1 MRITDALNLFI
12 RNASAKAVL
21 TLNSFGLIRLV
32 LATAV
37 LFHHSLDLSGHGSPN
52 IFGGFDLGTIGVA
65 GFFAISGF
73 LLLGSSNR
81 LGTRAFFKRRFFRLF
96 PGLWMCLFISAFL
109 LVPFANYFSTYESTM
124 SLVGPESSS
133 LTFIVLNSA
142 LIVVQDSIGTVFSQN
157 PSPYAVNGSLWTL
170 APEFICYLG
179 LLISSVLARRRLGI
193 QLVLIMFAL
202 ITSCMTWVYTFE
214 SQLEIYSNFINPA
227 SGVAIAF
234 CTGAILAIII
244 EYKPFRPRPLTTL
257 IGLVIWAI
265 AGVTGPLS
273 IIFLSLLIIFLGMSL
288 VRPSFSR
295 IGQNTDLS
303 YGIYL
308 YHWPI
313 IQIVLATT
321 TFGWSNDYSLVLLS
335 MLTLTISGSF
345 AYASWTLVEKPSISF
360 ARKVK
365 VKTKH
370 EEN

>member
-1 MRITDALNLFI
+1 MRFTDLYSLLI
-12 RNASAKAVL
+12 RNESAKAVL

-37 LFHHSLDLSGHGSPN
+37 VVHHSLDLSGLGSPN

-65 GFFAISGF
+65 GFFAVSGF

-81 LGTRAFFKRRFFRLF
+81 LGTRAFLKRRFFRLF
-96 PGLWMCLFISAFL
+96 PGLWMCLIVSAFV

-124 SLVGPESSS
+124 RLVGLENSS
-133 LTFIVLNSA
+133 LTFVVLNSA

-157 PSPYAVNGSLWTL
+157 PFPNAVNGSLWTL

-179 LLISSVLARRRLGI
+179 LLVAAILSRRRLGI
-193 QLVLIMFAL
+193 QLVLIVFAL
-202 ITSCMTWVYTFE
+202 IASCIAWIFTFE

-234 CTGAILAIII
+234 CTGAILAILI
-244 EYKPFRPRPLTTL
+244 EYKPFRPNLVTTL
-257 IGLVIWAI
+257 IGLVIWALV
-265 AGVTGPLS
+265 GVAGPLS
-273 IIFLSLLIIFLGMSL
+273 IIFLSLFVIFLGMSL
-288 VRPSFSR
+288 VKPSFSR

-313 IQIVLATT
+313 IQVFLATT
-321 TFGWSNDYSLVLLS
+321 TFGWSTNYSLALLS
-335 MLTLTISGSF
+335 LLTLTISGLF

-360 ARKVK
+360 ARKDNL
-365 VKTKH
+365 KTK
-370 EEN
+370 N